1 MAPKAKPLSEA
12 TKAALRKK
20 AEGTR
25 FTYGQLAAVYRR
37 GQGAICRAERKCQW
51 LHGQWAG
58 SKFCFGHP
66 RKPDLLKKK
75 KKYGQEKRPA
85 LRTPGLSG
93 YTSQNARQAIQR
105 KVTSFWRRRVIGSNS
120 FVSVSRA
127 LRRSHLARESRRLI
141 RTSVRRL
148 RRVKPD
154 GVDVQEL
161 LEFKRNVEQNKL
173 ESEGKYTEARQ
184 ALEQQFREAAEAKDK
199 RIAELEARVRELELI
214 APANTALA
222 DVVHDPSIVF
232 KADLLKPDQI
242 EREADGTV
250 VVVNGY
256 ERKPIGEW
264 AKTLP
269 SYMQKA
275 PKPRQWC
282 AFRTQHRWRH
292 PARHKESFCQRV
304 LQPHR
309 TVAAFRTDRD
319 MYERL
324 KAAANR

>member
-1 MAPKAKPLSEA
+1 MSEEQNQEITSPAAPNNAELDALKNSIQALEKKNYELIGKLKEAK
-12 TKAALRKK
+12 T
-20 AEGTR
+20 
-25 FTYGQLAAVYRR
+25 V
-37 GQGAICRAERKCQW
+37 
-51 LHGQWAG
+51 
-58 SKFCFGHP
+58 
-66 RKPDLLKKK
+66 
-75 KKYGQEKRPA
+75 
-85 LRTPGLSG
+85 
-93 YTSQNARQAIQR
+93 
-105 KVTSFWRRRVIGSNS
+105 
-120 FVSVSRA
+120 
-127 LRRSHLARESRRLI
+127 
-141 RTSVRRL
+141 
-148 RRVKPD
+148 PD

-264 AKTLP
+264 AKSLP

-275 PKPRQWC
+275 PKPVGSGAPSGRSTGGDIPPGCLLYTSPSPRDRQKSRMPSS
-282 AFRTQHRWRH
+282 A
-292 PARHKESFCQRV
+292 
-304 LQPHR
+304 
-309 TVAAFRTDRD
+309 
-319 MYERL
+319 
-324 KAAANR
+324 

>member
-1 MAPKAKPLSEA
+1 MSEEQNQEITSPAAPNNSELDALKNSIQALEKKNYELIGKLKNAK
-12 TKAALRKK
+12 T
-20 AEGTR
+20 
-25 FTYGQLAAVYRR
+25 
-37 GQGAICRAERKCQW
+37 I
-51 LHGQWAG
+51 
-58 SKFCFGHP
+58 
-66 RKPDLLKKK
+66 
-75 KKYGQEKRPA
+75 
-85 LRTPGLSG
+85 
-93 YTSQNARQAIQR
+93 
-105 KVTSFWRRRVIGSNS
+105 
-120 FVSVSRA
+120 
-127 LRRSHLARESRRLI
+127 
-141 RTSVRRL
+141 
-148 RRVKPD
+148 PD

-161 LEFKRNVEQNKL
+161 LEFKRTVEQNKL

-184 ALEQQFREAAEAKDK
+184 ALEQQFREASEAKDK

-264 AKTLP
+264 AKSLP

-275 PKPRQWC
+275 PKPQGSG
-282 AFRTQHRWRH
+282 A
-292 PARHKESFCQRV
+292 PAGRNMGSDVPPGKNPFSKESYNLTEQSR
-304 LQPHR
+304 LY
-309 TVAAFRTDRD
+309 RTDRD